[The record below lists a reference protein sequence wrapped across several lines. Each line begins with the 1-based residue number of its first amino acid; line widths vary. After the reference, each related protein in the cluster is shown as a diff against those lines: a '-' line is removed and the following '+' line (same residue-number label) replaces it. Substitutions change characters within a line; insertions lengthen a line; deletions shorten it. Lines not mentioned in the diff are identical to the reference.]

1 MTSVDFDPMLA
12 AELQALVPPD
22 EHANSDWRDVERRT
36 GPPRANRRLL
46 VAAAVML
53 ATLLVVVP
61 ALAALTNWVDFSH
74 APTASAPVVKRF
86 ADLSREAPSGLDPR
100 AIATE
105 TRRLEIDDA
114 QGKPATL
121 YIAPSEDGGY
131 CLELPELGGP
141 GCNSRSTRVALGF
154 SARDLA
160 GGPAAIYG
168 AVLDPDAA
176 TVSVT
181 TANGQTRTTPLT
193 RVGPPINASF
203 FVVQV
208 DDPAE
213 ALPIQVEVR
222 DRDGAALATRT
233 VPRRPSP

>member
-114 QGKPATL
+114 QGKSLRTDDVERAGRIEIEQRAGRFGDQRL
-121 YIAPSEDGGY
+121 RSAP
-131 CLELPELGGP
+131 LLGLGSRCSWP
-141 GCNSRSTRVALGF
+141 G
-154 SARDLA
+154 
-160 GGPAAIYG
+160 
-168 AVLDPDAA
+168 
-176 TVSVT
+176 
-181 TANGQTRTTPLT
+181 
-193 RVGPPINASF
+193 
-203 FVVQV
+203 
-208 DDPAE
+208 
-213 ALPIQVEVR
+213 
-222 DRDGAALATRT
+222 
-233 VPRRPSP
+233 